1 MVSGKNISWFP
12 FKKAQF
18 NQVHRQISLLVIA
31 LMLIHAIAT
40 AFDAMGDNFITVFIP
55 WQEGWKE
62 AIFGY
67 NLGIFAL
74 YLAILIGPSYYL
86 RGKLGAR
93 TWMFTHR
100 FTLLIYILSVWHTLI
115 LGLDT
120 SYYSWVRP
128 FIWILQIPLLL
139 LFMRR
144 LLQPSRISKKATN
157 GSQVWAKTI
166 RFGLVALSGIAIV
179 LVFIIVLT
187 GNSGFIPVV

>member
-1 MVSGKNISWFP
+1 
-12 FKKAQF
+12 
-18 NQVHRQISLLVIA
+18 
-31 LMLIHAIAT
+31 
-40 AFDAMGDNFITVFIP
+40 
-55 WQEGWKE
+55 
-62 AIFGY
+62 
-67 NLGIFAL
+67 
-74 YLAILIGPSYYL
+74 
-86 RGKLGAR
+86 
-93 TWMFTHR
+93 MFTHR